1 MNIEQ
6 KLKKAHDYRNSIMN
20 GDQERLSFYKNKVNV
35 IHSNKAELAEKREYN
50 VLSNVVL
57 KHVNKDKM
65 IRKKQRDEA
74 TNKVFSDEKKAKS
87 AMDVQMKLRE
97 LKHKQDETNAK
108 LREKFEII

>member
-1 MNIEQ
+1 
-6 KLKKAHDYRNSIMN
+6 MN

-65 IRKKQRDEA
+65 IRKK
-74 TNKVFSDEKKAKS
+74 
-87 AMDVQMKLRE
+87 
-97 LKHKQDETNAK
+97 
-108 LREKFEII
+108 